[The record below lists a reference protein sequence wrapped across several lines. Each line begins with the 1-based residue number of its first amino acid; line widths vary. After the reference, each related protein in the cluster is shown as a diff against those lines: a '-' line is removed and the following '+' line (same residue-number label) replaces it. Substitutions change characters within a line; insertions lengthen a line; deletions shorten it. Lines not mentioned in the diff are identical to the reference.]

1 MEFTIYLKAVKIILY
16 IKTLM
21 ITAKVSLTK
30 KFIALNIFTI
40 IEERLQL
47 NIFPILKIAKI

>member
-21 ITAKVSLTK
+21 ITAKVSLIK